1 VRDKRA
7 VDVLHKVV
15 AAGERPFEELVSG
28 DTPLLGNRD
37 KLVAPLGTIEM
48 LLSDPAAPAGATDI
62 GQRLPDVHETNVE
75 TANEMHFRES
85 GDAWL
90 NRVRPGDSIV
100 FYFSGHGITDRTGG
114 AVGLLEDIK
123 SRRNRP
129 WVQSFG
135 ITNLVLAL
143 RTLSADGAWVFFDA
157 CQEVAAEFADH
168 LWDIKNIDLKEV
180 TLEDLTTHDCETL
193 ALAGAR
199 VGGIAWAPDG
209 YEPPFFTQV
218 LLKGLSGC
226 CVERTRRYG
235 WAVTGVT
242 LQYDLVEIGKTM
254 IDEVAVKPQ
263 SLAPYSE
270 RKAFL
275 AVDRPFTPLAVRSSP
290 EMHLKMAAAVRLM
303 HGSTLLFSSTESQF
317 VWRVDVDLEERDLT
331 VECDT
336 PIGAAS
342 LVSQTFHQNPPGHNI
357 TLVPAEE
364 AV

>member
-1 VRDKRA
+1 VTLVFERMVDGPATHAFIVGCGRYPHLGVDHSADRRA
-7 VDVLHKVV
+7 P
-15 AAGERPFEELVSG
+15 AAGALALAEM
-28 DTPLLGNRD
+28 LLSNRD

-48 LLSDPAAPAGATDI
+48 LLSDPATDAGATDI

-75 TANEMHFRES
+75 AADEMHFRES
-85 GDAWL
+85 GEAWV
-90 NRVRPGDSIV
+90 NRVRPGDSVV

-157 CQEVAAEFADH
+157 CQEVAAEFADR
-168 LWDIKNIDLKEV
+168 LWDVKNIDLKEV
-180 TLEDLTTHDCETL
+180 TLEDLTTGDCETL

-218 LLKGLSGC
+218 LL
-226 CVERTRRYG
+226 
-235 WAVTGVT
+235 
-242 LQYDLVEIGKTM
+242 
-254 IDEVAVKPQ
+254 
-263 SLAPYSE
+263 
-270 RKAFL
+270 
-275 AVDRPFTPLAVRSSP
+275 AVDRPFTPVAVRSSP
-290 EMHLKMAAAVRLM
+290 EMHLKMATTD
-303 HGSTLLFSSTESQF
+303 GSTLLFSSTESQF

-342 LVSQTFHQNPPGHNI
+342 LVSQTFRQNPPGHNI